1 MIRIRPRKM
10 INILLDSLSGLFDG
24 LISGTIA
31 FFVVLVLSFFYRF
44 FTNEKIPVFIG
55 IAFGLGFWGFTGG
68 LLDVFQ
74 QPTIAGV
81 IRILTVVIF
90 IVWGVS
96 TGDKISAKIPKKA
109 TDLLKGLRHG
119 NTKFKTIKLPNE
131 RLIFD
136 IVSKPKVPPPL
147 KAELSER
154 EFTFP
159 ADLPREALMK
169 RIKRRLITDWG
180 LGDAEIELAQDD
192 KIMHLSVS
200 AKEEGLSVILPAD
213 KIALP
218 IECEV
223 IPSNLAI
230 GDFVTIF
237 LENKYVI
244 ERIEVQ
250 GIDAKHNIITIFTD
264 LSLLDNIGENKAK
277 LVIGLPIRVPKP
289 PKLSVECESG
299 SIEDFKTE
307 KILNSLIEIGVDGKI
322 ANDVINR
329 VQYRLCKLDLPLLKL
344 TIKKVIIAELEK
356 ENPGAAKI
364 LKRRKI
370 WKIWK

>member
-1 MIRIRPRKM
+1 M

-180 LGDAEIELAQDD
+180 LGDAEIELAQDG

-250 GIDAKHNIITIFTD
+250 GIDEKHNIITIFTD
-264 LSLLDNIGENKAK
+264 LSVLDNIGDNKAK

-289 PKLSVECESG
+289 YELSVESESG

>member
-1 MIRIRPRKM
+1 M
-10 INILLDSLSGLFDG
+10 INLLLDPLSGLLDG

-31 FFVVLVLSFFYRF
+31 FFVVLMLSFFYRF
-44 FTNEKIPVFIG
+44 FTNEKIPVFVG

-74 QPTIAGV
+74 QPTFGGV

-159 ADLPREALMK
+159 ADLPREALLK

-180 LGDAEIELAQDD
+180 LGDAEIELTQDD

-250 GIDAKHNIITIFTD
+250 GIDENHKIITIFTD
-264 LSLLDNIGENKAK
+264 LSVLDNVRDNKAK

-289 PKLSVECESG
+289 YELSVESESG
-299 SIEDFKTE
+299 SIEDFKSE
-307 KILNSLIEIGVDGKI
+307 KILNSLIALRVDNKM
-322 ANDVINR
+322 AKDVINR
-329 VQYRLCKLDLPLLKL
+329 VQYRLSKLDPPVSKL
-344 TIKKVIIAELEK
+344 TIKKVLIAELKK
-356 ENPGAAKI
+356 ENSEAAKI
-364 LKRRKI
+364 LKKRKI
-370 WKIWK
+370 WK

>member
-1 MIRIRPRKM
+1 M

-31 FFVVLVLSFFYRF
+31 FFVVLMLSFFYRF

-68 LLDVFQ
+68 LLDVFE

-90 IVWGVS
+90 IVWGIS

-109 TDLLKGLRHG
+109 TDLFKGLRHG

-136 IVSKPKVPPPL
+136 IASKPKVPPPL

-159 ADLPREALMK
+159 ADLPLEALMK

-180 LGDAEIELAQDD
+180 LGDAEIELAQDG

-250 GIDAKHNIITIFTD
+250 GIDEKHNIITIFTD
-264 LSLLDNIGENKAK
+264 LSVLDNIGDNKAK

-299 SIEDFKTE
+299 SIVEFKIQ
-307 KILNSLIEIGVDGKI
+307 KILDSLNKKGVEDEL
-322 ANDVINR
+322 ANKVAKRI
-329 VQYRLCKLDLPLLKL
+329 QIRLYKMDQPISKS
-344 TIKKVIIAELEK
+344 TIKKVIINELKKDKEK
-356 ENPGAAKI
+356 KKAKGVKVGNI
-364 LKRRKI
+364 H
-370 WKIWK
+370 WK

>member
-1 MIRIRPRKM
+1 MMKL
-10 INILLDSLSGLFDG
+10 LLDPLSGLLDG

-31 FFVVLVLSFFYRF
+31 FFVVLMLSFFYRF
-44 FTNEKIPVFIG
+44 FTNEKIPVFVG

-68 LLDVFQ
+68 LIDVFQ
-74 QPTIAGV
+74 QPTLGGA

-90 IVWGVS
+90 VVWGVN
-96 TGDKISAKIPKKA
+96 TGDKISAKIPKKG
-109 TDLLKGLRHG
+109 TELLKGLRYG
-119 NTKFKTIKLPNE
+119 KPKYKTIKLPNE

-136 IVSKPKVPPPL
+136 IASKPKVPLPL

-154 EFTFP
+154 EFT
-159 ADLPREALMK
+159 LPVGLPHEALLK

-180 LGDAEIELAQDD
+180 LGDVEIELAQDG

-250 GIDAKHNIITIFTD
+250 GIDEKHNIITIFTD
-264 LSLLDNIGENKAK
+264 LSVLDNIGENKAK

-307 KILNSLIEIGVDGKI
+307 KILNSLIEIRVDDKI

-329 VQYRLCKLDLPLLKL
+329 VQYRLSKLDPPVSKL
-344 TIKKVIIAELEK
+344 TIKKILIAELKK
-356 ENPGAAKI
+356 ENSEAAKI
-364 LKRRKI
+364 LKKRKI
-370 WKIWK
+370 WK

>member
-1 MIRIRPRKM
+1 M

-31 FFVVLVLSFFYRF
+31 FFVVLMLSFFYRF

-74 QPTIAGV
+74 QPTFGGA

-159 ADLPREALMK
+159 ADLPHEALLK

-180 LGDAEIELAQDD
+180 LGDAEIELAQDG

-223 IPSNLAI
+223 VPSNLAI

-250 GIDAKHNIITIFTD
+250 GIDEKHNIITVFTD
-264 LSLLDNIGENKAK
+264 LSVLDNIGDNKAK

-307 KILNSLIEIGVDGKI
+307 KILNSLIEIGVDSKI

-329 VQYRLCKLDLPLLKL
+329 VQYRLCKLDPPLSKL
-344 TIKKVIIAELEK
+344 TIKKVIITELEK
-356 ENPGAAKI
+356 ENPGAART
-364 LKRRKI
+364 LKKRKI